1 MDFQQISTLFLN
13 KSVKGSY
20 ISVLRKSQSIY
31 INAEAISPRRLYK
44 LLIKTFCIGSRSG
57 WQCHLLSRAYA
68 NFAKYICCDILAL
81 AHLADSK
88 GTDSRSSG
96 EVFLFHIRGFSLGIK
111 IAVEALSYGKTWRAL
126 FRPVSRETKN
136 RVSARP
142 RTTKPTQ
149 AICRGWWGAKSS
161 AWIGITLI
169 YALCFLIFQ
178 SL

>member
-68 NFAKYICCDILAL
+68 NFAQYICCDILTL
-81 AHLADSK
+81 AHFADSK

-96 EVFLFHIRGFSLGIK
+96 EVFLFISEGFL
-111 IAVEALSYGKTWRAL
+111 L
-126 FRPVSRETKN
+126 VSKSRL
-136 RVSARP
+136 RHL
-142 RTTKPTQ
+142 TT
-149 AICRGWWGAKSS
+149 AKSDVPCF
-161 AWIGITLI
+161 
-169 YALCFLIFQ
+169 ALCRAKEKIGYEPNLAPQ
-178 SL
+178 SPHSRFVAVCGAQKAAHGLA